1 MSQPILQVNKLTK
14 RFRGLLAVNDLTFH
28 VNKGEILGVIGPNGA
43 GKSTTFNLITG
54 VYIPDT
60 GQVQLNGRNITGLS
74 PNEICKK
81 KAQPHLSG
89 DTPIRGNE
97 CAAERDGRRLFFEHF
112 EHPCRRAGS
121 DGNGGFCRPGQ

>member
-81 KAQPHLSG
+81 RLSRTFQVTRPFG
-89 DTPIRGNE
+89 EMSVLQNVMVG
-97 CAAERDGRRLFFEHF
+97 AFFEHF